1 MIACVRIPYFGVGIE
16 ALGNPRFST
25 LPIIVVRYTPT
36 GRGKVIG
43 YSAQAESLGV
53 EAGMLSVRAAA
64 LCPEA
69 ILTAFAPNRYRR
81 ALLGVM
87 TCLTAYSQWIEA
99 DRNYAQTAYLY
110 LDLGKLRPSD
120 GRQLAAQMI
129 TRLASDEHLSSA
141 VGLAADKFTAYAA
154 ACTAGQRQTQLIA
167 RGDEAAFLAP
177 LPLSLLSPD
186 RETARRFSLLGL
198 QTLGQLAAIPRGA
211 MLAQF
216 GDDGR
221 RFHRWSSGEDERR
234 VAKFV
239 EPLTERTTHTFDNPI
254 DDRLII
260 QNVLCG
266 AALELAERLKRLNVT
281 SRSVTVTGY
290 LERGAQLEDHR
301 HLRKPISTF
310 AAIYRA
316 LQTALGRMS
325 FHDRLERID
334 VELSKLESV
343 APQQLSLFDTEPK
356 IRIRDVVVEVASKYG
371 DERIYTAALDLRRSH
386 IPELAFYL
394 QELEPA

>member
-1 MIACVRIPYFGVGIE
+1 MIACVRIPYFGVSIE
-16 ALGNPRFST
+16 ARGTPRFST

-43 YSAQAESLGV
+43 YSSQAESVGV

-81 ALLGVM
+81 ALWGVM

-99 DRNYAQTAYLY
+99 DRNYAQTAYVY

-120 GRQLAAQMI
+120 GRALAVQMI
-129 TRLASDEHLSSA
+129 TRIAGDERLSST

-154 ACTAGQRQTQLIA
+154 ANTVGQEQVQLIA

-177 LPLSLLSPD
+177 LSLSLLSPD
-186 RETARRFSLLGL
+186 RETARRFNLLGL

-239 EPLTERTTHTFDNPI
+239 EPLTERSSHTFDNPI
-254 DDRLII
+254 DDKLII

-266 AALELAERLKRLNVT
+266 AALELAERLKHLNLT
-281 SRSVTVTGY
+281 SRSVTLTTY
-290 LERGAQLEDHR
+290 QERGAQLEDHR
-301 HLRKPISTF
+301 QLHKPISTF

-325 FHDRLERID
+325 FHDRVERID
-334 VELSKLESV
+334 VELGKLESV
-343 APQQLSLFDTEPK
+343 APQQLSLFDSDSK
-356 IRIRDVVVEVASKYG
+356 IHIRDVVIEIASKYG
-371 DERIYTAALDLRRSH
+371 DERIYTAALDSRRAH
-386 IPELAFYL
+386 VPELAFYL